1 MVKKK
6 LRAEEQVEN
15 IHIRELKPILSPY
28 EVKSRYRPT
37 AKSIATVTDGRKA
50 IRSTLKSSPLS
61 KLIVIVGPCSV
72 NDPAAAL
79 EYAGW
84 LKKQRDKYGDRL
96 ELVMR
101 LYFEKPRTTV
111 GWKGLIN
118 DPDLDESYDINKGLL
133 TARKLVC
140 DITDLGV
147 PIGTE
152 LLDTTTPQYVA
163 GLVSWG
169 AIGARTTESQLHRE
183 LASGLSFPVGFK
195 NGTAGNVNIAIDAVT
210 SASFPHR
217 FLGTTDKGQTAIVS
231 TSGNKDC
238 HIILRGGT
246 ESTNY
251 DVDSIT
257 QAVSKLKKAGQ
268 SPLLMVDCSHGN
280 SNKDH
285 TKQIIVIKSLA
296 DQISGGSKAIMGV
309 MIESNLK
316 PGSQSFV
323 PGKKHEYGKSITDAC
338 VGLDE
343 TIEMFKLLYDA
354 RVKLSK
360 NND

>member
-6 LRAEEQVEN
+6 IRPEEQVEN

-28 EVKSRYRPT
+28 EVKSRYKPGK
-37 AKSIATVTDGRKA
+37 KSIETVTKGRNA
-50 IRSTLKSSPLS
+50 IRSALKSNPLS

-72 NDPAAAL
+72 NDPASAL
-79 EYAGW
+79 EYANW
-84 LKKQRDKYGDRL
+84 LKDQRDQYGDKL

-140 DITDLGV
+140 DIADLGV

-152 LLDTTTPQYVA
+152 LLDTTTPQYFA

-195 NGTAGNVNIAIDAVT
+195 NGTSGNVNIAVDAVT

-238 HIILRGGT
+238 HIILRGGSQ
-246 ESTNY
+246 STNY
-251 DVDSIT
+251 DVNSIT
-257 QAVSKLKKAGQ
+257 QAISKLKKAGQ
-268 SPLLMVDCSHGN
+268 SPLVMVDCSHGN

-285 TKQIIVIKSLA
+285 TKQIAVVKNLA
-296 DQISGGSKAIMGV
+296 DQITGGSKLIMGV

-343 TIEMFKLLYDA
+343 TTEMFELLYDA
-354 RVKLSK
+354 RAKLFK
-360 NND
+360 